1 MSQPTSTPYS
11 HKSYA
16 KRKVMDLV
24 AMRDHSEL
32 ELRKKLKEYFRRNL
46 QFRKRAAQKDGRE
59 FTEDTEENR
68 QEIAEAIEAAIQFA
82 HDNKWLGDE
91 TVLAGKMAGIL
102 HRKNKG
108 IAYINNKLKEKGLP
122 AVTTDRDLELE
133 KALTLVKN
141 KFSGFEALSFQDKRK
156 EQARVARFLAA
167 RGFDPDTVRKVIYE
181 EL

>member
-1 MSQPTSTPYS
+1 MSQPTSAPYS
-11 HKSYA
+11 HKNYA

-32 ELRKKLKEYFRRNL
+32 ELRQKLKEYFRRNI
-46 QFRKRAAQKDGRE
+46 QYRKKLAQKANRD
-59 FTEDTEENR
+59 FTDDSEANR
-68 QEIAEAIEAAIQFA
+68 QEIAEAIEGAIQFA
-82 HDNKWLGDE
+82 RDQKWLGDE
-91 TVLAGKMAGIL
+91 NVLAGRMANSL

-108 IAYINNKLKEKGLP
+108 IGYINNKLKQKGLP
-122 AVTTDRDLELE
+122 TVTTDRDLELE

-141 KFSGFEALSFQDKRK
+141 KFSGFSALSYDEKRK

>member
-46 QFRKRAAQKDGRE
+46 MFRKRAAQKDKRE

-68 QEIAEAIEAAIQFA
+68 QAIAEAIEGAIQFA
-82 HDNKWLGDE
+82 RDQNWLGDE
-91 TVLAGKMAGIL
+91 TVLADKMAKIL

-108 IAYINNKLKEKGLP
+108 ISYINNKLKEKGLP
-122 AVTTDRDLELE
+122 PVTTDRDLELE

-141 KFSGFEALSFQDKRK
+141 KFSGFAALSFEDKRK
-156 EQARVARFLAA
+156 EQARVARFLAS
-167 RGFDPDTVRKVIYE
+167 RGFSSEIVRKVIYE